1 MALYS
6 FSIPR
11 CRYGYR
17 MSRAKHPH
25 RRRVAPL
32 PIRDGLNASRVRS
45 PEGGATALEL
55 ITAAVMG
62 QRHRHPDDD
71 EQAINERFRLGEV
84 VDRLSRPI
92 SPDQF
97 LTAGTD
103 VWFHRI
109 PAPEPTLAGPM
120 PVIFEDEDLVVVD
133 KPAFL
138 ATIPR
143 GRHITET
150 AVVRLRRERNEPDLV
165 PAHRLDRLTSGVLLF
180 LRRPEIRGAYQT
192 LFTQPGAI
200 TKRYEALAPLP
211 HTPIAPG
218 TVLRTRQ
225 EKIRGIM
232 QASTIDGEPNAV
244 TIVDEIV
251 PVTKNTL
258 PDVPLHTTNPHERPL
273 ALWKLRPLTGRT
285 HQLRLHLFD
294 LGCPIVDDPAY
305 PVLLPE
311 DADDPTRPMR
321 LLCREMSFTDPW
333 GQPRSFASR
342 RAMHALS

>member
-1 MALYS
+1 M
-6 FSIPR
+6 
-11 CRYGYR
+11 
-17 MSRAKHPH
+17 
-25 RRRVAPL
+25 APL
-32 PIRDGLNASRVRS
+32 PIRDGLNASRVRC
-45 PEGGATALEL
+45 PEGGATAHEL
-55 ITAAVMG
+55 ISAAVFG
-62 QRHRHPDDD
+62 QRHRHPDDNEGAVD
-71 EQAINERFRLGEV
+71 ERFRRGEV
-84 VDRLSRPI
+84 VDRLGRPVA
-92 SPDQF
+92 PDQP

-109 PAPEPTLAGPM
+109 PAPERTLAGAM
-120 PVIFEDEDLVVVD
+120 PVLFEDSDLVVVD

-150 AVVRLRRERNEPDLV
+150 AVVRLRRELDEPDLV

-211 HTPIAPG
+211 ETPIAPG

-232 QASTIDGEPNAV
+232 QASTIEGEPNAMTV
-244 TIVDEIV
+244 VDSVEEQS
-251 PVTKNTL
+251 L
-258 PDVPLHTTNPHERPL
+258 PDVSSPHLPDHPDGMTPDGRPL
-273 ALWKLRPLTGRT
+273 ALWRLRPQTGRT

-311 DADDPTRPMR
+311 DGEDPTRPMR
-321 LLCREMSFTDPW
+321 LLCREMSFTDPS
-333 GQPRSFASR
+333 GRSR
-342 RAMHALS
+342 RFTSTRSIYNLN